1 MRFRTLILA
10 SIPAWTLHN
19 FLVGSIP
26 GLLSDAFTLASG
38 GWVLLSAYRRGRRA
52 RMEARGDATAA
63 GS

>member
-26 GLLSDAFTLASG
+26 GLLSDALTLASG
-38 GWVLLSAYRRGRRA
+38 GWVLFSAYQRGRRA
-52 RMEARGDATAA
+52 LMEAPRDAAA
-63 GS
+63 SET